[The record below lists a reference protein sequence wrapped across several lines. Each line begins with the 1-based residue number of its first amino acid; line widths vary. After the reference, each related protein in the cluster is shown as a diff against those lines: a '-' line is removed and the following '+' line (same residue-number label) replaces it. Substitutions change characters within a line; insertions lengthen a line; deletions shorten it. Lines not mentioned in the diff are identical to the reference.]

1 MVTFTWVGVL
11 SKRSPQ
17 MSPYWAFRVA
27 GKKLIRDGSGGVRK
41 KPVVTTC
48 PSNSVFRLPSQ
59 FLQTLCYLLHPHG
72 LLPGGGPVGLYL
84 FWGKVRSW
92 VVSPKCQQTFA
103 WVRLLGWKQDHRDG
117 NHIVTVF
124 RGLRV

>member
-48 PSNSVFRLPSQ
+48 PSASVFRLPSQ
-59 FLQTLCYLLHPHG
+59 FLH
-72 LLPGGGPVGLYL
+72 
-84 FWGKVRSW
+84 
-92 VVSPKCQQTFA
+92 FA
-103 WVRLLGWKQDHRDG
+103 TCCILTGF
-117 NHIVTVF
+117 F
-124 RGLRV
+124 RGEAL